1 MNFSFPS
8 SSMGEG
14 EGELQGAESYSLEVS
29 MNIAVCV
36 KRIPKTAEADI
47 FIEKDGR
54 DIKKDHLVFYLNDWD
69 GYAVREAA
77 LLKER
82 YGGEVTVITVGPEES
97 KEVLTR
103 CLAMGADRALRVEE
117 PPDLDG
123 HLTAEILSGVIKN
136 QSFDLILTGV
146 QAEDDNAGQ
155 VGVELAQMLGLP
167 HAAIVTHIEMT
178 GDKARVRRELE
189 GGIDEVVELKLPA
202 VLTIQTGINEPKYVS
217 LAAILEAEDKE
228 IKDLGVGEIGLSPG
242 KTPDTKMDRV
252 FFPPVTK
259 TAEILKGSPE
269 DVVKQLTEILKKKKG

>member
-1 MNFSFPS
+1 
-8 SSMGEG
+8 
-14 EGELQGAESYSLEVS
+14 
-29 MNIAVCV
+29 
-36 KRIPKTAEADI
+36 
-47 FIEKDGR
+47 
-54 DIKKDHLVFYLNDWD
+54 
-69 GYAVREAA
+69 
-77 LLKER
+77 
-82 YGGEVTVITVGPEES
+82 
-97 KEVLTR
+97 
-103 CLAMGADRALRVEE
+103 MGADRALRVEE

-123 HLTAEILSGVIKN
+123 HLTAEILSAAIKN

-146 QAEDDNAGQ
+146 QAEDDNCGQ

-167 HAAIVTHIEMT
+167 HAAIVTRIEMT
-178 GDKARVRRELE
+178 GDNAKIRRELE

-228 IKDLGVGEIGLSPG
+228 IKDLGMVEIGLSPG

-269 DVVKQLTEILKKKKG
+269 EVVTQLTEILKKKKG